1 MDTPRVTPDL
11 IARFIAIVGPGHALT
26 DPRDQAPFL
35 TEWRGRWHGHTPVVL
50 RPGSTAE
57 VAAICRLATETGTPI
72 VPQGGNTG
80 LVGSQVPDESG
91 REIVVSLS
99 RLNRIR
105 EVDPAGNTMTVE
117 AGVILENVQAAADA
131 VDRLFPL
138 SLASEGSCQIGGN
151 ISSNAGGTAVLSYG
165 NTRDLVL
172 GLEVVLPTGEI
183 LPGLRKL
190 KKDNAGYDMKHLF
203 IGSEGTLGII
213 TAAVLKLFPRP
224 RARAVAFV
232 AVPSPAHAVAL
243 LNRARAAA
251 GSDLVTFELI
261 CRRVLEFALTH
272 APGARDPLAEV
283 SPWYVLTEIV
293 GADDARARTAMETVL
308 GDGLEAGE
316 ATDAVLAE
324 SIEQGRAL
332 WALRHS
338 LSEMQIHEGG
348 SIKHDVSLPVASVP
362 VFLERATAAVE
373 ALIPGCRPVPF
384 GHLGDG
390 NIHFNVSQPVGADK
404 AAYLARWDEM
414 NTVVHDIVAEM
425 NGSFAA
431 EHGVGRL
438 KRHIL
443 PTARSPEDMSLMRR
457 LKATLDPAGI
467 LNPGRVI

>member
-1 MDTPRVTPDL
+1 MDTPLPTPDL
-11 IARFIAIVGPGHALT
+11 IARFSAIVGPGHALT
-26 DPRDQAPFL
+26 DPADQAPYL
-35 TEWRGRWHGHTPVVL
+35 TEWRGRWHGRTPVVL

-72 VPQGGNTG
+72 VPQSGNTG
-80 LVGSQVPDESG
+80 LVGGQTPDESG
-91 REIVVSLS
+91 REVLVSLA

-105 EVDPAGNTMTVE
+105 EVDASGNTLTAE
-117 AGVILENVQAAADA
+117 AGVILDTVRTAAES

-138 SLASEGSCQIGGN
+138 SLASEGSCRIGGN
-151 ISSNAGGTAVLSYG
+151 ISSNAGGTAVLAYG

-190 KKDNAGYDMKHLF
+190 KKDNAGYDLKHLF
-203 IGSEGTLGII
+203 IGTEGTLGII

-224 RARAVAFV
+224 RARAIAFV
-232 AVPSPAHAVAL
+232 AVPSPDHAVAL

-251 GSDLVTFELI
+251 GSDLVAFEIL
-261 CRRVLEFALTH
+261 CRGGLEFALTH
-272 APGARDPLAEV
+272 LPGARDPLSTV

-293 GADDARARTAMETVL
+293 GADDERARSAMETVL

-316 ATDAVLAE
+316 ASDAVLAE
-324 SIEQGRAL
+324 SLEQGRAL
-332 WALRHS
+332 WGLRHGM
-338 LSEMQIHEGG
+338 SEVQIHEGG
-348 SIKHDVSLPVASVP
+348 SIKHDVSLPVGSVP
-362 VFLERATAAVE
+362 AFLAEATPAVE
-373 ALIPGCRPVPF
+373 ALVPGCRPVPF

-390 NIHFNVSQPVGADK
+390 NIHFNISQPVGADK
-404 AAYLARWDEM
+404 AAFLARWDEV
-414 NTVVHDIVAEM
+414 NELVHGIVARM

-438 KRHIL
+438 KRAIL
-443 PTARSPEDMSLMRR
+443 PTARAPEEMALMRR

-467 LNPGRVI
+467 LSPGRVL

>member
-1 MDTPRVTPDL
+1 MDTPLPSPDL
-11 IARFIAIVGPGHALT
+11 IARFSALVAPGQALT
-26 DPRDQAPFL
+26 DPDAQAPYL
-35 TEWRGRWHGHTPVVL
+35 TEWRGRWHGRTPVVL
-50 RPGSTAE
+50 RPGSTEE

-72 VPQGGNTG
+72 VPQSGNTG
-80 LVGSQVPDESG
+80 LVGGQTPDESG
-91 REIVVSLS
+91 REILVSLA

-105 EVDPAGNTMTVE
+105 EVDAAGNTLTAE
-117 AGVILENVQAAADA
+117 AGVILDTVRTAAES

-138 SLASEGSCQIGGN
+138 SLASEGSCRIGGN
-151 ISSNAGGTAVLSYG
+151 ISSNAGGTAVLAYG

-190 KKDNAGYDMKHLF
+190 KKDNAGYDLKHLF
-203 IGSEGTLGII
+203 IGTEGTLGII

-224 RARAVAFV
+224 RARAIAFV

-251 GSDLVTFELI
+251 GSDLVAFEIL
-261 CRRVLEFALTH
+261 CRGGLEFALTH
-272 APGARDPLAEV
+272 LPGARDPLPTV

-293 GADDARARTAMETVL
+293 GADEERARSAMETVL

-316 ATDAVLAE
+316 ASDAVLAE
-324 SIEQGRAL
+324 SLEQGRAL
-332 WALRHS
+332 WGLRHGM
-338 LSEMQIHEGG
+338 SEVQIHEGG
-348 SIKHDVSLPVASVP
+348 SIKHDVSLPVGAVP
-362 VFLERATAAVE
+362 AFLAEATPAVE
-373 ALIPGCRPVPF
+373 ALVPGCRPVPF

-390 NIHFNVSQPVGADK
+390 NIHFNISQPVGADK
-404 AAYLARWDEM
+404 AAFLARWDEV
-414 NTVVHDIVAEM
+414 NDLVHGIVARM

-438 KRHIL
+438 KRAIL
-443 PTARSPEDMSLMRR
+443 PRARAPEEMALMRR

-467 LNPGRVI
+467 LSPGRVI